1 MEQIKKDQL
10 IGYREPTEWESV
22 RIQNYML
29 AELKN
34 TKRRI
39 VIGTTFC
46 GLVAFSLAITVFTEF
61 PSAPLGLSAIWTTL
75 GVIFTIAFLT
85 LLNRKRWNSILTE
98 TVRTGNFQVMNCKAY
113 ETDLSG
119 DMVGGIVKIYTEQG
133 QYCWD
138 SFAMDINSIKECRK
152 NPSLCFLLMKTTCGV
167 EKEEL
172 YELFTEKKLE
182 RY

>member
-1 MEQIKKDQL
+1 MEQIKKER
-10 IGYREPTEWESV
+10 ITGYRKPTEWERSK
-22 RIQNYML
+22 IQNYML
-29 AELKN
+29 SELRN

-39 VIGTTFC
+39 FTGTILC
-46 GLVAFSLAITVFTEF
+46 GLVALSLIVTVITEF
-61 PSAPLGLSAIWTTL
+61 SSASLGMSVVWTTL
-75 GVIFTIAFLT
+75 AMIFTLSFLV
-85 LLNRKRWNSILTE
+85 LLKRKRWNYILTE
-98 TVRTGNFQVMNCKAY
+98 NIRTGSFEVMDCKAY